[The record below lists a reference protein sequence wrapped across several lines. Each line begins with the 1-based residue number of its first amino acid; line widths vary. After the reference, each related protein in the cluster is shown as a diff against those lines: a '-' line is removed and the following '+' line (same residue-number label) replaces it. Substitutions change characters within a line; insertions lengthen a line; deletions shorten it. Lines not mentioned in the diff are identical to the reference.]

1 MSARQNKQKIRQGM
15 TVFTA
20 DGQPLGTVERVQG
33 QDFMV
38 GGQAIA
44 QTAVSRVTK
53 DGVYLDGSYAQ
64 GQQEGEMRI
73 PVAEERLTVG
83 TREVALGEVDI
94 RKTVTEEEQTA
105 SVTLRR
111 DEVHVQEVDI
121 ADRPLRADDDAFNEG
136 TIRVQLRGEEA
147 VVAKEAVVTGE
158 VVIDKETVAEERTI
172 SDTVRK
178 EHVDVEEN
186 LRQTRQAT
194 TVEPARRRGTET
206 TTTTT
211 GTSAS
216 TTGGDNWQELRED
229 VREAGKKTRG

>member
-1 MSARQNKQKIRQGM
+1 MSARQNTQKIRQGM

-20 DGQPLGTVERVQG
+20 DGQPLGAVERVQG

-38 GGQAIA
+38 GGRSIP

-73 PVAEERLTVG
+73 AVAEERLSVG
-83 TREVALGEVDI
+83 KREVELGAVEI
-94 RKTVTEEEQTA
+94 RKTVTEDEQSA

-111 DEVHVQEVDI
+111 DEVHVEERDV
-121 ADRPLRADDDAFNEG
+121 ADRPLRADEDAFREG
-136 TIRVQLRGEEA
+136 TLRVQLRGEEA

-178 EHVDVEEN
+178 EHVDVEQN

-194 TVEPARRRGTET
+194 NVEPVQRRGTET

-211 GTSAS
+211 GTETGS
-216 TTGGDNWQELRED
+216 TGGDNWQELRED